1 MAAVH
6 FRFQPGGIRMNKK
19 IDPKSSSN
27 KRIVSFFVLTLLFFT
42 LIVAMSGCID
52 GDGQTAGTEDS
63 IGQTEDTDTDE
74 ADEDPAEQTFMSP
87 QDQDLEEQ
95 EPLEQEEDTFTVR
108 VSPGSGSRSSSG
120 SGANPATPVTSGG
133 TLELDPSYANNN
145 TDADITVIYRVGENI
160 TDGMVSIG
168 IPAQLTVNET
178 LDNLSIANGPW
189 TTVLGNSNAS
199 YDANN
204 ILTITDLNIKENE
217 TIKLTL
223 ATQSI
228 DLAGSYDFTAAAKN
242 SGKDISNPVTATLTI
257 YNDDSKLKAL
267 TISPGLLDPAF
278 ATGTGNYAAS
288 VDYDV
293 EQLII
298 QAILSDTNA
307 GLMVNG
313 IITSSGDIT
322 PVILNGPGEYTEI
335 AIDVLAEDNVSFSNY
350 TINVSRAITPHIQ
363 DTGVSIT
370 EGSVIFGYSFYN
382 ETGALLTYADATAS
396 PYLLN
401 STASTVTLINQTGA
415 ASNAI
420 PLDSMGIDASGNVT
434 FHNLAEIAAA
444 FNIAD
449 IMQWD
454 HPTTVILDLRGGQ
467 GQYTWTLQETIT
479 LTPADI
485 AAFTSIIPGSIT
497 GQVTG
502 TTAVPLENALVQ
514 LEGMPQYS
522 ANTDA
527 FGIYTIENVPAG
539 SYNVT
544 AGIADHKSSTH
555 EQVVVL
561 AAQPTTGID
570 FALTSTNPAL
580 AALHVNPGSLD
591 PAFDTQTG
599 TYNVAVSH
607 TVDTIQLTAIPA
619 NPQANISINSD
630 PYTSG
635 DIKTI
640 ALQAPASSTDILIH
654 VTAEDQ
660 TGTRTYN
667 VTVNRAAVPEYTVTF
682 NVTDGTDPVADAQI
696 LIDSQTLTTDAS
708 GIASMDLINGS
719 YEYNITAHGYYAEQG
734 TAVVSG
740 EPLEIPVSMNTVPVI
755 QDASVSITEGSVIFG
770 YTFYNE
776 TAALLTYADATTS
789 PYLLNSTASTVI
801 LVNGTGA
808 SSDAIS
814 LGSLDIDASGNAEYN
829 NLSEFAAAFNIAD
842 IMHWKHP
849 ATVILD
855 LSGGQGQYT
864 WTLQETIT
872 LTPAD
877 IDAFTSIIPGSITGQ
892 VTSTA
897 GIPLENALV
906 QLEGMPQYSAN
917 TDAFGIYTI
926 ENVPAGS
933 YNVTAGIAGHRTD
946 TDQNVVVLAA
956 QPTTGI
962 DFELVPIYTVTFT
975 VNDGKLPIG
984 NAQIKI
990 GGQILSTSGA
1000 GIAAIDLA
1008 DGIYNY
1014 NITASGYYPV
1024 EEDVTVSGAPVDITV
1039 SMDTV
1044 PAIKNTD
1051 VSITEGSVIFGYAF
1065 YNQTGALLSYA
1076 DATADPYLLN
1086 STAST
1091 VTLLN
1096 QSGAPTAAIS
1106 LDSLGPDASGNTTY
1120 ENLTEFADAFSIA
1133 DVTQWSHPASVT
1145 LDLSGGQGQY
1155 TWTLQKTITLTPA
1168 DIAAFMSMVSTSP
1181 EGDLLDAAAGSDF
1194 IGVLYYRDN
1203 MIYYKQGSTGN
1214 WNEEFWIGNGT
1225 QGRIAIDSSDNVHTA
1240 YTTPEGKIGYR
1251 AFDGNAWSTEELI
1264 ESNNFGGAGSC
1275 SKADIA
1281 VDGSGKAHI
1290 TYTDS
1295 HGSTGDDY
1303 KHPDIMYATNISGSF
1318 TKTLIYKG
1326 YRDYSSSGS
1335 WGANYFNKGSFI
1347 TVNDDGDYFIVAHKQ
1362 DIWRWFNGN
1371 DVNYYVLLKSS
1382 TDEEQLGYNYGSDI
1396 FNVYD
1401 LITRNGKLYALYRNG
1416 AQIKASEIT
1425 IDAAGQMTSSVDKVV
1440 FDAGSAYSL
1449 DVASSDIVIG
1459 SKDGNNL
1466 RAHYNN
1472 IPQTFTEIDVK
1483 GEAVSIVHLG
1493 GSFYAAYTDNED
1505 GLIKVQEVQ

>member
-1 MAAVH
+1 
-6 FRFQPGGIRMNKK
+6 MNKK

-168 IPAQLTVNET
+168 IAAQLTVNET

-204 ILTITDLNIKENE
+204 IITITDLNIKENE

-1194 IGVLYYRDN
+1194 IGVLFTRDGDL
-1203 MIYYKQGSTGN
+1203 YYKQLGSDETWSSETLVNGSASEGKIVVD
-1214 WNEEFWIGNGT
+1214 NE
-1225 QGRIAIDSSDNVHTA
+1225 DKPHVA
-1240 YTTPEGKIGYR
+1240 YTTDSGNIAYRTMDSGVWTDTLYIG
-1251 AFDGNAWSTEELI
+1251 
-1264 ESNNFGGAGSC
+1264 SNHAGEC
-1275 SKADIA
+1275 
-1281 VDGSGKAHI
+1281 
-1290 TYTDS
+1290 YW
-1295 HGSTGDDY
+1295 
-1303 KHPDIMYATNISGSF
+1303 PDIDVDSSNAPHIIYIDTMGDTAGTRNQPDLMYASLNNGDFNKVLLASGNYDS
-1318 TKTLIYKG
+1318 YWKG
-1326 YRDYSSSGS
+1326 GSYPGEKPPQIAMDDNDNRYYLYQWRSYSHDMNVFHDRGIDVV
-1335 WGANYFNKGSFI
+1335 GANTQSLGDVGSNTNRFDI
-1347 TVNDDGDYFIVAHKQ
+1347 HDLKIV
-1362 DIWRWFNGN
+1362 D
-1371 DVNYYVLLKSS
+1371 
-1382 TDEEQLGYNYGSDI
+1382 
-1396 FNVYD
+1396 
-1401 LITRNGKLYALYRNG
+1401 GKLYALYRNG
-1416 AQIKASEIT
+1416 AQIKASEMT

-1483 GEAVSIVHLG
+1483 GEAVAIVHLG

-1505 GLIKVQEVQ
+1505 GIIKVQEVQ